1 LNGAQQSVEVISAR
15 IFAKFELSLYPEA
28 ISIAQAP
35 VHDPVEKIET
45 RHALLRS
52 LFLPCI
58 LFVAPVA
65 DELAR

>member
-15 IFAKFELSLYPEA
+15 IFAKFELLPRGHIDCA
-28 ISIAQAP
+28 I
-35 VHDPVEKIET
+35 HDPVEKIET

-65 DELAR
+65 DELVR